1 MSISTKAHAQLSN
14 EHGTETHLK
23 VPKEG
28 TDKSIVI
35 NIEIATRKDLS
46 WLDKRNLSLLDS
58 LLFFSNSHLS

>member
-1 MSISTKAHAQLSN
+1 MLCQYASVIYRMEQNKTLIINLNLAMSISTKAHAQLSN

-35 NIEIATRKDLS
+35 NIEIATR
-46 WLDKRNLSLLDS
+46 
-58 LLFFSNSHLS
+58 